1 MGRQTELD
9 IGRAPCS
16 RRIFR
21 LWTRRETVDCITQV
35 GSSDPLRGATV
46 IAINTSPR
54 VQTLK
59 IRREFGHCRSPW
71 SCAAYQESFESNNLR
86 ALNTFAVRHRTRPY
100 CVVTRGVLL
109 GSDDASR

>member
-9 IGRAPCS
+9 IGRPPCS

-46 IAINTSPR
+46 IAINTPPR

-59 IRREFGHCRSPW
+59 IRRE
-71 SCAAYQESFESNNLR
+71 L
-86 ALNTFAVRHRTRPY
+86 
-100 CVVTRGVLL
+100 VTAVLL
-109 GSDDASR
+109 GHVPRARRASKATICER